1 MGKICYFCGKNDVIK
16 KGLKNGKQRWH
27 CKACGRYFLSR
38 MRSKKDRIIELY
50 IQGYY
55 TARQLASLLEV
66 SERTVFRALRGC
78 SGRSSTGT
86 VRKEIVAM
94 MDTTYWGRN
103 FGVVAIKD
111 HFSGIVL
118 WHKFIDRKE
127 WVGDYVEG
135 VQALEQQG
143 FRILGVVSDGLK
155 GLRDRL
161 SAYPFQYCQFHQ
173 MQTVR
178 LKLTANPKLKASR
191 ELLGLA
197 GLLCHTDKES
207 FVGLLNEW
215 HAKWEGFLNERT
227 ADERGRTFYTHKNLR
242 SAYNSIK
249 RNMPW
254 LWTFYDRPEL
264 GLPNTNNEMEAL
276 FSSVKD
282 KLRLHRGLSVERRKV
297 LIEELFSAHSP
308 RR

>member
-1 MGKICYFCGKNDVIK
+1 ME
-16 KGLKNGKQRWH
+16 NGVQRWR
-27 CKACGRYFLSR
+27 CKDCRRYFLGREKPSETDILGLYRNGKLGTKDIARLLGISR
-38 MRSKKDRIIELY
+38 S
-50 IQGYY
+50 
-55 TARQLASLLEV
+55 
-66 SERTVFRALRGC
+66 TVCRALRNF
-78 SGRSSTGT
+78 RNETRARLPPKP
-86 VRKEIVAM
+86 VVAM
-94 MDTTYWGRN
+94 MDATYRGWN

-111 HFSGIVL
+111 HFSGTVL

-127 WVGDYVEG
+127 RVGDYVEG

-143 FRILGVVSDGLK
+143 FRIIGVVSDGLK

-173 MQTVR
+173 MLTVR
-178 LKLTANPKLKASR
+178 HKLTAHPKLSASR
-191 ELLGLA
+191 ELLDLA

-207 FVGLLNEW
+207 FMGLLNEW

-242 SAYNSIK
+242 SAYNSLK
-249 RNMPW
+249 RNTPW

-297 LIEELFSAHSP
+297 LIEELFFAHSP

>member
-1 MGKICYFCGKNDVIK
+1 M
-16 KGLKNGKQRWH
+16 
-27 CKACGRYFLSR
+27 SR

-55 TARQLASLLEV
+55 TACQLASLLKV

-78 SGRSSTGT
+78 SGSSSTGT
-86 VRKEIVAM
+86 ASKEIVA
-94 MDTTYWGRN
+94 
-103 FGVVAIKD
+103 VKD
-111 HFSGIVL
+111 HFSGTVL

-127 WVGDYVEG
+127 RVGDYVEG

-143 FRILGVVSDGLK
+143 FRIIGVVSDGLK

-178 LKLTANPKLKASR
+178 HKLTSNPKLKASR

-308 RR
+308 HR